1 MNEYVLALGVWG
13 SALPPARVDLS
24 IAKRAELERER
35 RRGPLRRGA
44 RCRLPRQGR
53 AEAPGGDSRPHV
65 QELWLRNVPEPRH
78 EPVRPGSYAGSGLSS
93 WIAQVLPSGS
103 SKNAKRE
110 PREPGGPSC
119 CTSLTGTPR
128 AARASRTASRSST
141 TSWTPLTEPGFAERQ
156 PLADHDVRPNDH
168 MRVRRTR
175 TRLRKRAVV
184 KPNDDDLGAVLVVGR
199 S

>member
-1 MNEYVLALGVWG
+1 MSTFSHSGYGDLPCLPRASISQSRSGPSS
-13 SALPPARVDLS
+13 SANGGEDLS
-24 IAKRAELERER
+24 GEERAAASRAKVERKR
-35 RRGPLRRGA
+35 R
-44 RCRLPRQGR
+44 
-53 AEAPGGDSRPHV
+53 GGDSRPHV